1 MEDLV
6 AWAAQ
11 KIELLEKRKA
21 QKSRRPRLANPFAS
35 KQEPLDLHFT
45 QFEEY
50 TDQLKETR
58 PLFRITREEE
68 MSSPENSEPSPEEKS
83 EIISAISEYQ
93 IGDSVH
99 HLELRPPKF
108 EGARVFESSR
118 DWEHLVAVEPIYN
131 DDPIY
136 DEDPMEGDE
145 CWPEYEL
152 ISGVLGGDNLH
163 SSCLSHSDL
172 CTSERLEVQ
181 WRDKSDEV
189 FEDGD
194 MPKLVDY
201 RGEEKQGVVLE
212 ESSIILT
219 SMREIGLEEKS
230 SHLDTQIM
238 TIFDPGGH
246 MQKDHSAVDM
256 LFKEMIMAKEVNL
269 PEVTLSNSVGGQL
282 GQWQEGLS
290 LKILAI
296 KQLLKEHPELRK
308 RGFVVQFENSAG
320 IQGQDIQKD
329 DDEID
334 QVFTEINEADELY
347 CGSVRAG
354 IMGTSYRYTE
364 QIQGPGDIMKFE
376 VSRKNVIIYI
386 YDPGGFLSCFYGIR
400 YVAGILN
407 IQQVV

>member
-1 MEDLV
+1 MEDEQISCELTPELQEQFEFYKEKSNKRFQELEK
-6 AWAAQ
+6 AINLAAQ
-11 KIELLEKRKA
+11 KIDLLVKRKT
-21 QKSRRPRLANPFAS
+21 SRRSKKVEISAAIMKPGESKAVKLESLQHLKLNFPKFTEGLGVVEWLQDCEHYFSVYGVDDSKRVAVAGMNLQGTARKWFQVYIVGENSMEWLEFCKQFTARFAS

-118 DWEHLVAVEPIYN
+118 DWEHLVVVEPIYN

-136 DEDPMEGDE
+136 DEDPMEGEE
-145 CWPEYEL
+145 CWPEFEL
-152 ISGVLGGDNLH
+152 ILGVLGGDNLH
-163 SSCLSHSDL
+163 SSCLSQSDL

-194 MPKLVDY
+194 MLKLVDY

-238 TIFDPGGH
+238 TIFDPGVIC
-246 MQKDHSAVDM
+246 K
-256 LFKEMIMAKEVNL
+256 
-269 PEVTLSNSVGGQL
+269 
-282 GQWQEGLS
+282 
-290 LKILAI
+290 KII
-296 KQLLKEHPELRK
+296 
-308 RGFVVQFENSAG
+308 
-320 IQGQDIQKD
+320 
-329 DDEID
+329 
-334 QVFTEINEADELY
+334 
-347 CGSVRAG
+347 
-354 IMGTSYRYTE
+354 
-364 QIQGPGDIMKFE
+364 
-376 VSRKNVIIYI
+376 
-386 YDPGGFLSCFYGIR
+386 
-400 YVAGILN
+400 
-407 IQQVV
+407 